1 MTQHQLKYIPVE
13 DLRVSKLNM
22 RHGRKPPDI
31 DDIYPSILKTGVHE
45 TMLVRR
51 EGAKWG
57 VVAGRRRLYALRRKA
72 KETGRPVKGPCA
84 IMKPGDDAAAM
95 EASIIENTGHLPTTE
110 MQQYEAFGR
119 LARQGRAI
127 DDIAAYF
134 GVTELK
140 VRRILALADLIP
152 EIRKLYSQD
161 DIDVATIR
169 ALTMASEAQQREWLR
184 LYQSAEDHAP
194 LGKRL
199 KDWLSGGAAI
209 GTDKALFDM
218 SDYPGRVLEDLFG
231 ENGQFEDADLF
242 WEHQSAAVAARVE
255 AYQERGWKDVVILER
270 GSHFHQWDYVKRAKK
285 NGGKVFVSIRYN
297 GEVAFHEGYVTSA
310 EHRRTETAATKG
322 AGQKPAPAKPEMS
335 GPLAQYV
342 LLHRHGVARAALL
355 KAPQVA
361 LRFVVAHMMTGS
373 ALWDV
378 RPHAPRTLKE
388 TTAESV
394 MTGRAAIAMS
404 DEELEIDKLFKA
416 NGVDFGL
423 RRNGDDY
430 RLAEVFAA
438 LQKMTE
444 KEVLRVLAFVMA
456 ETLEAGGAAVET
468 ALHATASDPGA
479 WWTPDDAFFD
489 LLRDKRAIN
498 AMVAEIAGTRAAKA
512 ALTETA
518 KTQKAIIRDCL
529 TGNGRAAK
537 PDWRSRWM
545 TTPPGSYVKGAPSA
559 PTDAWGRI
567 AGLFKESEKSRRKAD
582 PAQPNAE

>member
-13 DLRVSKLNM
+13 DLKVSKLNM
-22 RHGRKPPDI
+22 RHGRKPPEI

-45 TMLVRR
+45 TMLVRK

-57 VVAGRRRLYALRRKA
+57 VVAGRRRLFALRRKA

-95 EASIIENTGHLPTTE
+95 EASIIENTGHLPATE

-119 LARQGRAI
+119 LAKEGRAI

-140 VRRILALADLIP
+140 VKRILALADLIP
-152 EIRKLYSQD
+152 EIRKLYSED

-169 ALTMASEAQQREWLR
+169 ALTMASEDQQREWLR
-184 LYQSAEDHAP
+184 LYQSEDEHAP
-194 LGKRL
+194 FGKRL

-209 GTDKALFDM
+209 ATDKALFDL

-242 WEHQSAAVAARVE
+242 WEHQSAAIAACVE
-255 AYQERGWKDVVILER
+255 AYRSRGWKDVIVMER
-270 GSHFHQWDYVKRAKK
+270 GRHFHQWDYVKRAKK
-285 NGGKVFVSIRYN
+285 SGGKVFVSIRHN
-297 GEVAFHEGYVTSA
+297 GEVSFHEGYVTSA
-310 EHRRTETAATKG
+310 EHRRAEAAEKKG

-342 LLHRHGVARAALL
+342 LLHRHGVARAGLL
-355 KAPQVA
+355 KAPEIA
-361 LRFVVAHMMTGS
+361 LRLAVAHMMTGS

-394 MTGRAAIAMS
+394 MTARAAVAMS
-404 DEELEIDKLFKA
+404 DEEMEIEKLFAAK
-416 NGVDFGL
+416 GVEFGL

-430 RLAEVFAA
+430 RLVEVFAA

-444 KEVLRVLAFVMA
+444 KDVLRVLAFVMA

-468 ALHATASDPGA
+468 ALHATVSDPGP
-479 WWTPDDAFFD
+479 WWAPDDAFFD

-498 AMVAEIAGTRAAKA
+498 RIVAEIAGARVAKA

-529 TGNGRAAK
+529 AGKARAAK
-537 PDWRSRWM
+537 PDWRPRWM
-545 TTPPGSYVKGAPSA
+545 TTPPGSYVKGAPFA
-559 PTDAWGRI
+559 PSDAWGRI
-567 AGLFKESEKSRRKAD
+567 AGLFKESETSRDKQ